1 MLRSARDT
9 VVKFGV
15 VGPVALFTGLGP
27 LVGAFVLTATAP
39 LWLDGFLDA
48 GAVRIPTFL
57 LLTAVLAGASLIP
70 THASSLLGGMAFGVG
85 LGTVLALLGTGLAA
99 ALGFVTLR
107 FLLRDRALEALS
119 HHPRAAAVHR
129 ELDSGH
135 GGHGGHGLRTLAL
148 LALIR
153 LSPVVPF
160 AATNLLMS
168 TTGVRLAPF
177 LVGSV
182 IGLAPRVVAV
192 VWIGSSLTELDLSLA
207 ADRRLLVLG
216 IAATGAALWILGR
229 ASRRGLA
236 RLGGA

>member
-99 ALGFVTLR
+99 PWASSRCGSCCGTGR
-107 FLLRDRALEALS
+107 WKR
-119 HHPRAAAVHR
+119 
-129 ELDSGH
+129 
-135 GGHGGHGLRTLAL
+135 
-148 LALIR
+148 
-153 LSPVVPF
+153 SPTIHARQPC
-160 AATNLLMS
+160 T
-168 TTGVRLAPF
+168 
-177 LVGSV
+177 
-182 IGLAPRVVAV
+182 
-192 VWIGSSLTELDLSLA
+192 GSSTRA
-207 ADRRLLVLG
+207 MGAMADMGCEPWRCWR
-216 IAATGAALWILGR
+216 
-229 ASRRGLA
+229 
-236 RLGGA
+236 